1 VPVDTV
7 AFIFTGTRN
16 PQLMLFSLL
25 KLVRVTRLSR
35 IIARLNV
42 PSDIKNYLKLFQLVF
57 MIVLYM
63 HCQGCAW
70 YWLVKDE

>member
-1 VPVDTV
+1 MPVDTV
-7 AFIFTGTRN
+7 AFIFTGERN

-42 PSDIKNYLKLFQLVF
+42 PSDIKNYMKLFQLVF

-63 HCQGCAW
+63 HC
-70 YWLVKDE
+70 

>member
-1 VPVDTV
+1 MFDPKRTGQAYLKSRFLIDIISTVPVDTV
-7 AFIFTGTRN
+7 AFIFTGTKN

-42 PSDIKNYLKLFQLVF
+42 AADIKNYMKLF
-57 MIVLYM
+57 
-63 HCQGCAW
+63 
-70 YWLVKDE
+70 